1 MSDYKFEIQSHKGPY
16 TVTFSPD
23 GAANFLSEIADRSFI
38 IADKKVLNLYRDK
51 LSSGLARALG
61 LIEVE
66 ALETNKDARK
76 TLDLAEKLVE
86 MGLRRDHQIIAIGG
100 GIIQDITCFLASTL
114 LRGVPW
120 TFIPTTLLA
129 QCDSCIG
136 SKSSINLGPYKN
148 ILGTFLPPKQILI
161 DTNFLKTLEHAELCS
176 GIGEMLKVHGLH
188 SDKAF
193 TEIMNEYDR
202 LFKNDELMLKRIRTS
217 LEIKRGFIETDEF
230 DKGIRNLLN
239 YGHSFGH
246 AVESAT
252 NFAIPH
258 GVAVSLGLDMAN
270 FMSEKLGFSTDGF
283 HKQAHPV
290 LKKNYREFLNVKIP
304 IDKMISALSK
314 DKKNTASA
322 MVLILRNKNG
332 GFAKTE
338 VKSDASFKAGLE
350 AFFEGPWRD

>member
-1 MSDYKFEIQSHKGPY
+1 
-16 TVTFSPD
+16 
-23 GAANFLSEIADRSFI
+23 
-38 IADKKVLNLYRDK
+38 
-51 LSSGLARALG
+51 
-61 LIEVE
+61 
-66 ALETNKDARK
+66 
-76 TLDLAEKLVE
+76 
-86 MGLRRDHQIIAIGG
+86 MGLRRDHQIVALGG

-136 SKSSINLGPYKN
+136 SKSSINLGSYKN

-161 DTNFLKTLEHAELCS
+161 DTNFLKTLDHAELCS
-176 GIGEMLKVHGLH
+176 GVGEMLKVHGLH
-188 SDKAF
+188 SDQAF
-193 TEIMNEYDR
+193 GELMSEYDQ

-217 LEIKRGFIETDEF
+217 LEIKRGFIEADEF
-230 DKGIRNLLN
+230 DRGIRNLLN

-270 FMSEKLGFSTDGF
+270 FMSEKLGFSADGF
-283 HKQAHPV
+283 FKLAHPT
-290 LKKNYREFLNVKIP
+290 LKKNYRDFLAVKIP
-304 IDKMISALSK
+304 LEKMLTAISR

-322 MVLILRNKNG
+322 MVLILRNKDG
-332 GFAKTE
+332 VFAKTE
-338 VKSDASFKAGLE
+338 VKNDAVFKAGLE